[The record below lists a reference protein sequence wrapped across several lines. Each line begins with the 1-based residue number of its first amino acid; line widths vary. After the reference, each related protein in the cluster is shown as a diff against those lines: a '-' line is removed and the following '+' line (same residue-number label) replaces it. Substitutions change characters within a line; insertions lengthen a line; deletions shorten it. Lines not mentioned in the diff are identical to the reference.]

1 LLLLAALFSRER
13 RKQRE
18 QQHLPGEKRWR
29 RSRMPRSLSRARARA
44 RRSVIGILNAR
55 RSAGI
60 FHGVLSPGTLYFP
73 SVFIPSL
80 SFSLSLSLGNYR
92 LHRLGEYTRHLS
104 RGRGYPLLIP
114 REVSRR
120 PPRRGELFRLLAS
133 TAFKYFH
140 PLPCPSNVARL
151 STLFQW
157 INSLPAFP
165 PHRGVSRFRAVVA
178 LSPLLHSPRG
188 EKGRQGVCTQLHS
201 VCTCST
207 RTLVASR

>member
-1 LLLLAALFSRER
+1 
-13 RKQRE
+13 
-18 QQHLPGEKRWR
+18 
-29 RSRMPRSLSRARARA
+29 
-44 RRSVIGILNAR
+44 
-55 RSAGI
+55 
-60 FHGVLSPGTLYFP
+60 
-73 SVFIPSL
+73 
-80 SFSLSLSLGNYR
+80 
-92 LHRLGEYTRHLS
+92 LS

-120 PPRRGELFRLLAS
+120 PSRRGELFRLLAS
-133 TAFKYFH
+133 TAFKYFY